1 MISTIDF
8 AHLSFDPYILY
19 KCQRLASTAS
29 KREGA
34 KYHRKNGLLMINSKK
49 RGCQDGWGQENHSVS
64 KLLAIFVIFEV
75 KEAVEVIEAV
85 EAVEVILP
93 DGANEATEVVRFT

>member
-1 MISTIDF
+1 MFSSI
-8 AHLSFDPYILY
+8 AHLTFDPYISY

-34 KYHRKNGLLMINSKK
+34 KYHRKNGFLKINPTK
-49 RGCQDGWGQENHSVS
+49 RGCQDDRGQENHSVS

-75 KEAVEVIEAV
+75 KEAIEVIEAV
-85 EAVEVILP
+85 EVIMP
-93 DGANEATEVVRFT
+93 NGANEATEVVRFT